1 MAIFVIHSIFMVT
14 VKRHLTVN
22 RNSNLF
28 YFIEMNFK
36 YKMLIIAENIN
47 MVNINV
53 SPEYGYVVMVGT
65 GMVFVNLWKMMKIGG
80 LRKKLNIKYPTMYSD
95 EHPIFNCYQRAHQN
109 TLEFVP
115 FFYPALLTAGLRHPI
130 GAAIAGSVFCI
141 GRVIYAIGYQSGDPE
156 KRVPGALISEVFGL
170 LPLLGMSVSFGAGLL
185 GWW

>member
-14 VKRHLTVN
+14 VIEIII
-22 RNSNLF
+22 F
-28 YFIEMNFK
+28 FIFVEINYN
-36 YKMLIIAENIN
+36 YKMLIITENIN
-47 MVNINV
+47 MVNVNV

-130 GAAIAGSVFCI
+130 GAAIAGSVFCV